1 MEHLCFRES
10 QFEMLGH
17 FRDNFHQDNA
27 LWRNAGPDKAMRDR
41 PCPGTKL
48 KHRSVRAFVDMLGD
62 QLAQYWRGRD
72 DGTHLQGILQPPAEK
87 QIRGARAY
95 ELI

>member
-1 MEHLCFRES
+1 
-10 QFEMLGH
+10 MLGH

-27 LWRNAGPDKAMRDR
+27 LWRDAGPDKAMRDR
-41 PCPGTKL
+41 PGASAKF
-48 KHRSVRAFVDMLGD
+48 KHGGFRAFLDMLGD
-62 QLAQYWRGRD
+62 QLAQYWRGWD
-72 DGTHLQGILQPPAEK
+72 DGAHLQGILQPPAEE